1 MDRKGKR
8 NHHNYN
14 ETISIQSTARLD
26 DQLSTTPTT
35 IYIDPPSQDQPSHNS
50 DHRSIETLVVVLAVI
65 TILSVLA
72 GVFARLCGGRHLSHG
87 GDHDIEGWVERKCR
101 SCIDAG
107 IPAVSAAPSPPPPP
121 PPATAEERSK
131 PAAEE
136 QTKK

>member
-1 MDRKGKR
+1 MFGV
-8 NHHNYN
+8 
-14 ETISIQSTARLD
+14 TVRLD
-26 DQLSTTPTT
+26 DQLGTTTTPTT
-35 IYIDPPSQDQPSHNS
+35 IYVDPTSQDQPSHNS

-72 GVFARLCGGRHLSHG
+72 GVFARLCGGRHLSDG

-107 IPAVSAAPSPPPPP
+107 VPTVAAVPPPSHPETA
-121 PPATAEERSK
+121 ATAEEQSK
-131 PAAEE
+131 PAATEE